1 MGHVPNATVRQA
13 AFTALAAKHDPSV
26 MLTAYDQLKPSERMF
41 VNSYISTDNPITA
54 IVTAFPKLAGSSVAQ
69 VRAFDMLN
77 RPLVQAAIAQKV
89 DALAE
94 RYDVSMD
101 ALVRELSYMA
111 KSRFGDYF
119 RITEDG
125 EPFVDLSEA
134 TPEALSAIQS
144 VTVEDVKEGRG
155 DDARDI
161 RKVKL
166 SFYDKQSAID
176 KLIRIQGGYA
186 PTGVHVS
193 VSGGLQIESKA
204 VTVSMTAEQAAEYYQ
219 QSLENDG

>member
-1 MGHVPNATVRQA
+1 MPAIPNTAVRKA
-13 AFTALAAKHDPSV
+13 AYQTLAGQHDPAV

-54 IVTAFPKLAGSSVAQ
+54 IVAAFPKLAGSSVAQ

-111 KSRFGDYF
+111 KSRFNDYF
-119 RITEDG
+119 RLNEDG

-144 VTVEDVKEGRG
+144 VTVEDVKDGRG
-155 DDARDI
+155 EDARDI

-166 SFYDKQSAID
+166 AFYDKQSAID

-186 PTGVHVS
+186 PTGVQVN
-193 VSGGLQIESKA
+193 VSGGLTVDTRA

-219 QSLENDG
+219 KSLESE